1 MKEARKDEGVRKW
14 KGIYSINLRKD
25 KCGYAAVA
33 NMLGK
38 RYRNVHII
46 WQKLCTRAGG
56 GERRRINIY
65 MKRKTKKL
73 RDEAIT
79 LPREAI

>member
-1 MKEARKDEGVRKW
+1 LKEARKDEGVRKW

-25 KCGYAAVA
+25 KYGYAAVA

-38 RYRNVHII
+38 RYRNVLII
-46 WQKLCTRAGG
+46 WQKTTYKCRG

-65 MKRKTKKL
+65 IKRKKQNT
-73 RDEAIT
+73 AG
-79 LPREAI
+79 

>member
-1 MKEARKDEGVRKW
+1 LKEARKDEGVRNW
-14 KGIYSINLRKD
+14 KGIYSISLRKD

-38 RYRNVHII
+38 RYRNVLII

-56 GERRRINIY
+56 GGERRRINKYI
-65 MKRKTKKL
+65 KRKTKYCGM
-73 RDEAIT
+73 RQ
-79 LPREAI
+79 